1 MIIRLLTDTNYLD
14 IDLKKET
21 SIDELL
27 QVLSQQEMF
36 ALETKSDTTV
46 IINPINVIAFEIIK
60 NIPPIQ
66 K

>member
-36 ALETKSDTTV
+36 AIETKSDTTV